1 MKKILVI
8 DDDTS
13 TNESISTYL
22 KEIGYEVFSA
32 SNGLEGLDI
41 IKKMKPNL
49 IITDIRM
56 PKLNGLE
63 LCYVLRGLDYNIPV
77 IFISS
82 FESEDYKNGEFN
94 VYAFIS
100 KPINIFQLN
109 EYINDAFIGNQNLG
123 NICLN

>member
-13 TNESISTYL
+13 TNESISSYL

-32 SNGLEGLDI
+32 SNGLEGLEI
-41 IKKMKPNL
+41 IKKLKPNL

-56 PKLNGLE
+56 PKLNGIE
-63 LCYVLRGLDYNIPV
+63 LCYVLRGLEYNIPV

-82 FESEDYKNGEFN
+82 YESDDYKNGEFN

-109 EYINDAFIGNQNLG
+109 DYINEAFISQNDLG